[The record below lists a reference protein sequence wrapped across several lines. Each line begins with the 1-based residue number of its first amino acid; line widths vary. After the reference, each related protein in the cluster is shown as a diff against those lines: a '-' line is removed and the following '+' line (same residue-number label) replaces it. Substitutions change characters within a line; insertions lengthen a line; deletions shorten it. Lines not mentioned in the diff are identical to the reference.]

1 VTATP
6 DAALLRRM
14 RRLEQAMRVV
24 DLLLASVALVLAAPL
39 LLLLMALVRFGTRSA
54 RGPALFAQERIGRG
68 GRTFRLWKLRTMV
81 VDAERIGPRLT
92 GRDDPRVTRL
102 GRWLRR
108 TKLDELPQL
117 WNVVRGEMSLV
128 GPRPEV
134 AEMVRRA
141 PAEYGALLRVRPG
154 LLSEAALRF
163 RREEELLPGQGRE
176 EYYVGQLLPR
186 KLELDLRWLAR
197 RTLLGDLELLL
208 RAALLLLRIKRDETP
223 LTLPG
228 DARLRNG
235 AKLLL
240 DGAVVAASWWSATA
254 LRFDGLPDGVDG
266 ERLVVLTLPLVATT
280 LVTIVLS
287 GGLRSIWR
295 YFVPSDFGR
304 LTLLHLPAPLALT
317 AWRALLPARLA
328 LLRAPYSVIA
338 LTYLLALLGSA
349 ALRCAWSILRARAE
363 RRSRPRPALAGRI
376 AIVGAGRTALAVV
389 HELERS
395 AGRDAELLA
404 CFDDAPGKRGT
415 RVAGIPVAG
424 TLAELPEWLAR
435 TRPDHLLIAIA
446 ALPEEKLRPLVD
458 AAHLHGVALKIVPS
472 LLERART
479 PTAALRDLSIADLIG
494 RPPVRLDPRD
504 ESIAGAY
511 RDRVVLVTGAAG
523 SIGSELV
530 RQLARLGPKRLVLL
544 DKDENGLFELGRE
557 LDELAPGLSREL
569 AVLHLGGGRADRRA
583 VARLLRRARPQV
595 VLHAAA
601 HKHVPLMEQNA
612 VEAVVNNAFAT
623 RDLARLAAGAKAL
636 AFVMISTDKAVRPTS
651 VMGASKRVAELV
663 VRDLGRRAARHGT
676 RFSVVRFGNV
686 LASRGSVVETFLRQL
701 ERGLPLTI
709 THPEVERYF
718 LTIPEAAQ
726 LVLVAGSLPEPRG
739 HYVLDMGRPRRIVD
753 LARDV
758 ARLAGRA
765 APPELCFVGLRP
777 GEKLHEELSVSGR
790 LEHVPGRDGVLVDAE
805 PAPPRDELDAL
816 LAQLARA
823 VRRGDA
829 AAVRRALALPRVG
842 LAATRPAAAPAGRPL
857 REGLAAARD

>member
-1 VTATP
+1 VTPAP
-6 DAALLRRM
+6 DAGLLRRT
-14 RRLEQAMRVV
+14 RRLEQAMRVA
-24 DLLLASVALVLAAPL
+24 DLVVAGIALVALAPL
-39 LLLLMALVRFGTRSA
+39 LLLLMALVKWSS
-54 RGPALFAQERIGRG
+54 RGPALFAQDRVGRG
-68 GRTFRLWKLRTMV
+68 GKSFRLLKLRSMV
-81 VDAERIGPRLT
+81 AGAERLGPRLT
-92 GRDDPRVTRL
+92 AKDDPRVTRL
-102 GRWLRR
+102 GRLLRR
-108 TKLDELPQL
+108 SKLDELPQL
-117 WNVVRGEMSLV
+117 VNVVRGQMSLV

-134 AEMVRRA
+134 AEMVARA

-154 LLSEAALRF
+154 LISEAALRF
-163 RREEELLPGQGRE
+163 RREEELLPRDGRE
-176 EYYVGQLLPR
+176 RHYVDHLLPQ
-186 KLELDLRWLAR
+186 KLKLDLEWLAR

-208 RAALLLLRIKRDETP
+208 RAALLLLHLRRDETP

-228 DARLRNG
+228 GTRARNA
-235 AKLLL
+235 AKLAL
-240 DGAVVAASWWSATA
+240 DGAVVAAAWWCATL
-254 LRFDGLPDGVDG
+254 LRFDGLPDGLDG
-266 ERLVVLTLPLVATT
+266 VRLVVLTLPLVATA
-280 LVTIVLS
+280 LLAIVAS

-295 YFVPSDFGR
+295 YFVPSDFAR
-304 LTLLHLPAPLALT
+304 LALVQLPGPLALT

-328 LLRAPYSVIA
+328 LLRAPYSVSA
-338 LTYLLALLGSA
+338 LAYLLALVGSA
-349 ALRCAWSILRARAE
+349 ALRCSWSLLKARAE

-376 AIVGAGRTALAVV
+376 AIAGAGRTALAVV
-389 HELERS
+389 NELARS

-404 CFDDAPGKRGT
+404 CFDDSPDKRGT
-415 RVAGIPVAG
+415 RVAGVAVAG
-424 TLAELPEWLAR
+424 TLSDLPDWLAR

-446 ALPEEKLRPLVD
+446 ALSEERLRPLVD
-458 AAHLHGVALKIVPS
+458 AAHRHGVAVKIVPS
-472 LLERART
+472 LLERARA
-479 PTAALRDLSIADLIG
+479 PTAALRDLSIADLMG

-504 ESIAGAY
+504 ESIAAAY

-530 RQLARLGPKRLVLL
+530 RQLVRVGPKRLVLV

-557 LDELAPGLSREL
+557 LDELAPALPREM
-569 AVLHLGGGRADRRA
+569 AVLHLGDRRA

-612 VEAVVNNAFAT
+612 VEAIANNAFGT

-636 AFVMISTDKAVRPTS
+636 AFVLISTDKAVRPTS

-686 LASRGSVVETFLRQL
+686 LASRGSVLETFLRQL

-709 THPEVERYF
+709 THPDVERYF

-753 LARDV
+753 LARDL
-758 ARLAGRA
+758 ARLAGRP
-765 APPELCFVGLRP
+765 APPELRFVGLRP

-790 LEHVPGRDGVLVDAE
+790 LENLPGRDGVLLDAE
-805 PAPPRDELDAL
+805 PPPPRDELDAL
-816 LAQLARA
+816 LAQLLRA

-842 LAATRPAAAPAGRPL
+842 LSAAPVTARAIRPAAAAVGRAL
-857 REGLAAARD
+857 GRDLAAAE